1 MDYSQFLPALAAG
14 LAARSELLKEI
25 YTDLAK
31 PGVSQVGLAIGTI
44 LGLGNT
50 ALWRIQLLNESKKI
64 TIQNNL
70 EKYREQLK
78 DIPEADV
85 TPVPPEVGV
94 PILEKLAYVADDELS
109 ELYINL
115 LSKAST
121 IQTVQ
126 FAHPSFVNIIN
137 NLSPDEAFLL
147 KEISRFAA
155 IPFVTFRLYKKD
167 KSGEYV
173 ILRDLAT
180 GFEHKVPLSFKQNI
194 RAYFSNF
201 QGLGLISIEYGK
213 RLAEPSIY
221 EELRAI
227 YLPEKDQSWDE
238 ELFSL
243 RFQHGQ
249 IEITDFGKLF
259 LEACLK
265 KLKSEPKPE

>member
-1 MDYSQFLPALAAG
+1 M
-14 LAARSELLKEI
+14 
-25 YTDLAK
+25 
-31 PGVSQVGLAIGTI
+31 
-44 LGLGNT
+44 
-50 ALWRIQLLNESKKI
+50 
-64 TIQNNL
+64 
-70 EKYREQLK
+70 
-78 DIPEADV
+78 
-85 TPVPPEVGV
+85 
-94 PILEKLAYVADDELS
+94 
-109 ELYINL
+109 
-115 LSKAST
+115 
-121 IQTVQ
+121 
-126 FAHPSFVNIIN
+126 
-137 NLSPDEAFLL
+137 L